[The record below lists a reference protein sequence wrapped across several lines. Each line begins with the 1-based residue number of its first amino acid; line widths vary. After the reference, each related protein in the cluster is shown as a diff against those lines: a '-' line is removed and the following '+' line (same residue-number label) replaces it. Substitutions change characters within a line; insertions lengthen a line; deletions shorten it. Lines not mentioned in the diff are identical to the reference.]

1 MYHAFVGH
9 AAAAVDHGKVTTGA
23 LRSTAPALLLVVCG
37 ASLQRR
43 AVGRRSWLTALFRLP
58 RRADQLQPMRNTLRS
73 LQQVM
78 RQLLEEQKYQTTR
91 DSVHIAS
98 A

>member
-1 MYHAFVGH
+1 
-9 AAAAVDHGKVTTGA
+9 
-23 LRSTAPALLLVVCG
+23 
-37 ASLQRR
+37 
-43 AVGRRSWLTALFRLP
+43 
-58 RRADQLQPMRNTLRS
+58 MRNTLRS

-91 DSVHIAS
+91 DAVHLTS